1 MKTPL
6 PRGNPGGAG
15 VEIGGNVIYSTP
27 YLFHPNRLQGRSAA
41 LSMIAS
47 YITKCESTM
56 FVYVR
61 IVVAVQY

>member
-6 PRGNPGGAG
+6 PRGNPGG
-15 VEIGGNVIYSTP
+15 GGWKLGEMSYIPPLTP
-27 YLFHPNRLQGRSAA
+27 HRLQGRSAA

-47 YITKCESTM
+47 YITRCESTM

-61 IVVAVQY
+61 IVVVQY